1 MNVKRSTRQLTL
13 LIIPEADRP
22 VVSLRI
28 PHVSAYAA
36 LTSLL
41 LLLFISGTLFAVH
54 RHSAQTAV
62 KLQAELSG
70 ANLEWRESLQTKNET
85 IEELQNKVI
94 ALSEQAEAVQQQLA
108 EVKRLRS
115 ELDAGAAADGMA
127 PAAQKA
133 AQAAARSGAGGVG
146 GALHAVSQA
155 QISELGAKTAAAFT
169 ALRSEMDGLKATL
182 AARQQAEQRKRRALR
197 AIPSIWPTTSRLVTS
212 NYGYR
217 KDPFTHKP
225 SFHSGIDFGARTG
238 EPVYAAAAGTVVS
251 TGKDRFHGNNVVLEH
266 TSGLR
271 TWYMHLHRIAVR
283 KGDAVGKGD
292 TIGLVGS
299 TGRSTGPHL
308 HYEVIKNGKSTD
320 PRPYLPLTRK
330 DVR

>member
-1 MNVKRSTRQLTL
+1 MNLKRSTRQLTL
-13 LIIPEADRP
+13 LIIPEANRP
-22 VVSLRI
+22 VLSLRI

-36 LTSLL
+36 LLSLL
-41 LLLFISGTLFAVH
+41 LLLLVSGTLLAVH
-54 RHSAQTAV
+54 RHSTQTAV

-70 ANLEWRESLQTKNET
+70 ANLEWRESLQSKDET

-94 ALSEQAEAVQQQLA
+94 ALSAQAEAVQQQLA

-115 ELDAGAAADGMA
+115 ELKSAADTDALG

-133 AQAAARSGAGGVG
+133 ADAAARSGADGVG
-146 GALHAVSQA
+146 GAPHPVSQA
-155 QISELGAKTAAAFT
+155 QISELGAKTEAAFT
-169 ALRSEMDGLKATL
+169 ALRSEMDGLKTTL
-182 AARQQAEQRKRRALR
+182 EARRQAEQRKQRALR

-212 NYGYR
+212 SYGYR

-225 SFHSGIDFGARTG
+225 SFHSGIDFGARAG

-251 TGKDRFHGNNVVLEH
+251 AGKDRFRGNNVLLEH
-266 TSGLR
+266 TTGLR
-271 TWYMHLHRIAVR
+271 TWYMHLQRIAV
-283 KGDAVGKGD
+283 KQGDAVGKGD

-308 HYEVIKNGKSTD
+308 HYEVIKNGKITD
-320 PRPYLPLTRK
+320 PRPYLPLTRR